1 MFLRVADTREL
12 LGWIL
17 SFASG
22 VRVLRPESVRAKVR
36 EEARKI
42 FVQQ

>member
-12 LGWIL
+12 LDSIL

-22 VRVLRPESVRAKVR
+22 VRVLRPESLREKVLGEAAKIIER
-36 EEARKI
+36 N
-42 FVQQ
+42 